1 MSSTE
6 KDAGDEDD
14 AAADEEI
21 TMLSFLVPFFS
32 TGLLIINS
40 IFVFVECVFGKEETA
55 ANVIEMH
62 HSFNFKHKAS
72 CLFTLHSHTV
82 KARFNSRSFYFKNAQ
97 TLRALHRVKM

>member
-40 IFVFVECVFGKEETA
+40 I
-55 ANVIEMH
+55 NL
-62 HSFNFKHKAS
+62 
-72 CLFTLHSHTV
+72 CL
-82 KARFNSRSFYFKNAQ
+82 
-97 TLRALHRVKM
+97 